1 MPASKLLVALAISAA
16 ISGCNYSASG
26 SVGSGSS
33 SGSTS
38 SSAGSNEVTL
48 SGLSGVAELA
58 GDKIELK
65 DGSVFV
71 NGVSFGPVPAGALV
85 KYTMNT
91 EGRALFVGAERRS
104 AQK

>member
-1 MPASKLLVALAISAA
+1 MSTIKLLIALAVSVAV
-16 ISGCNYSASG
+16 SGCNYSASA
-26 SVGSGSS
+26 SAGSGSF

-48 SGLSGVAELA
+48 SGSSGVAELA

-65 DGSVFV
+65 DGNVFV
-71 NGVSFGPVPAGALV
+71 NGVSFGPVPAGAQV
-85 KYTMNT
+85 KYTMKT
-91 EGRALFVGAERRS
+91 EGRVLFVGAERRS